1 MQTEFSHICAYTGE
15 ERIAAYQRAFAN
27 PQCQKALQ
35 MLMPQG
41 VAVDFSIDFD
51 RHYLVPFVGMLEKR
65 FTDGVVAIHPENIK
79 AGKATYLTNHRDI
92 VLDAAILSYV
102 LLAQFGV
109 ERPYMG
115 IGNNLYGQEWIEDFV
130 RASKCFTVIRG
141 GGPKELIQNAQTLS
155 AYIASVLQEG
165 HSIWLAQREGRA
177 KDSNDRTAPAILKM
191 LTMGQT
197 GSFID
202 NVKELNICPVAI
214 SYEYDPCDY
223 LKAWEMQAKRDDS
236 TWKKTKEDDL
246 RSMAIGISGKKGKV
260 VYGFSPSINDELDN
274 IAASTSVRSE
284 QVNRVAELIDKH
296 IHSHYFIH
304 DTYKQAYE
312 LLQGGTNEFEEYV
325 QGQIAKIELPNKDVP
340 FLRERI
346 LEMYA
351 NPYINYLKAT
361 EE

>member
-15 ERIAAYQRAFAN
+15 ERIAAYKRVFAN

-41 VAVDFSIDFD
+41 IEVDFSLDFD
-51 RHYLVPFVGMLEKR
+51 KHYLVPFIGMLEKR
-65 FTDGVVAIHPENIK
+65 FTDGVLATHTTNVQ

-92 VLDAAILSYV
+92 VLDAAFLSY
-102 LLAQFGV
+102 LLLTQFGV
-109 ERPYMG
+109 ERPYIG
-115 IGNNLYGQEWIEDFV
+115 IGNNLYGQPWIEDFV

-155 AYIASVLQEG
+155 AYITSVLNDN

-177 KDSNDRTAPAILKM
+177 KDSDDRTAPAILKM
-191 LTMGQT
+191 LTMGQN

-202 NVKELNICPVAI
+202 NVKNLNICPVTI

-223 LKAWEMQAKRDDS
+223 LKAWEMQAKRDNPA
-236 TWKKTKEDDL
+236 WKKTKEDDL

-260 VYGFSPSINDELDN
+260 VYGFSPSINSELDV
-274 IAASTSVRSE
+274 IAKTTSIRSE
-284 QVNRVAELIDKH
+284 QVARVAELIDKH
-296 IHSHYFIH
+296 IHSHYYIH

-312 LLQGGTNEFEEYV
+312 LLEGGTNAFEDYV
-325 QGQIAKIELPNKDVP
+325 QAQIAKVELPNKDIP
-340 FLRERI
+340 FLRTCI
-346 LEMYA
+346 LTMYA
-351 NPYINYLKAT
+351 NPYINYLKAI
-361 EE
+361 E